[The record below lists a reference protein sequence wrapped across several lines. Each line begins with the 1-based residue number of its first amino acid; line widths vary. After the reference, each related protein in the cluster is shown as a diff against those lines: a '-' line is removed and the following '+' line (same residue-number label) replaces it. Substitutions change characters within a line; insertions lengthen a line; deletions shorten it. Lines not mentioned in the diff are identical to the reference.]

1 MGDKPRNV
9 VLRTLGPSLSGSG
22 LQQVA
27 ANPRIEVYGAS
38 GRRLV
43 TSADWGTDARANQLS
58 VSYLSLAPRNEKEAA
73 LVSMVAPPP
82 HVPPV
87 TKLECDVAEA
97 ATFRD
102 YSSERSWP
110 MRCLSCGDV
119 ASAIAAAYDIR
130 IHGMKKILPL
140 LTFLVSASPL
150 LAQSPAPLTPD
161 LPRSTSL
168 LDAMMNAGPII
179 FPLFALSIFSVMLV
193 VVYFLTIRRGA
204 VVSSGY
210 MATADALLRKRDYL
224 GLLAV
229 SNRHGEAI
237 ARVVQKMLEFT
248 TKNPGADFQQVR
260 EIAETEGTRVA
271 SGLNNK
277 VTYLADVGTI
287 APLIGLLGTVI
298 GIVRSFSALGADL
311 GSARYMQL
319 SKGVSEALINTA
331 GGLAIGIPAL
341 IFYAFFR
348 GRAQR
353 LISELESAVTHVLAL
368 LSLQYN
374 KRAERAP
381 VLLEDEF

>member
-1 MGDKPRNV
+1 MLFKIYGMKRIFPM
-9 VLRTLGPSLSGSG
+9 L
-22 LQQVA
+22 VA
-27 ANPRIEVYGAS
+27 
-38 GRRLV
+38 L
-43 TSADWGTDARANQLS
+43 
-58 VSYLSLAPRNEKEAA
+58 
-73 LVSMVAPPP
+73 
-82 HVPPV
+82 
-87 TKLECDVAEA
+87 
-97 ATFRD
+97 
-102 YSSERSWP
+102 
-110 MRCLSCGDV
+110 
-119 ASAIAAAYDIR
+119 ASA
-130 IHGMKKILPL
+130 KPL
-140 LTFLVSASPL
+140 F
-150 LAQSPAPLTPD
+150 AQDPAAPLPAPD
-161 LPRSTSL
+161 LPQSTSI
-168 LDAMMNAGPII
+168 LDAMFHAGPII
-179 FPLFALSIFSVMLV
+179 IPLFLLSIFSVMLV

-204 VVSSGY
+204 VVSHGY

-248 TKNPGADFQQVR
+248 TKNPGAEFQQVR

-271 SGLNNK
+271 SSLNNR

-298 GIVRSFSALGADL
+298 GIVKSFSALGADL

-353 LISELESAVTHVLAL
+353 LISELEAAVTHVLAL

-374 KRAERAP
+374 KRTEQRAP
-381 VLLEDEF
+381 ALLEDEF